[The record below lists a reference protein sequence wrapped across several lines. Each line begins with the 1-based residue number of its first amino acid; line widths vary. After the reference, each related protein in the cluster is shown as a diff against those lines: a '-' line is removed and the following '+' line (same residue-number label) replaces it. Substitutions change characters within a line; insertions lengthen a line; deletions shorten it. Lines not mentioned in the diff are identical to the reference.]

1 MQSLPKV
8 VIFATGGT
16 IVSSGANAQQV
27 TGYSIDKVKVSDLV
41 DAVPALN
48 TVARISVEQVSN
60 IDSSSMTS
68 SVWVR
73 LAERIEA
80 LAADPDVTGFVVKI
94 GRAHV

>member
-48 TVARISVEQVSN
+48 AVARISVEQVSN
-60 IDSSSMTS
+60 IDSSDIL
-68 SVWVR
+68 R
-73 LAERIEA
+73 LGAF
-80 LAADPDVTGFVVKI
+80 G
-94 GRAHV
+94 